1 VRLFRH
7 FSDHGKEK
15 QMKSK
20 AFLFIYTTANLGL
33 IIYGVMAGIV
43 PNVLLNA
50 FSQYVYKFPTDATT
64 AIAYQLA
71 LFRLLG
77 YFNLLLGALGLL
89 LLWRWMVQREL
100 WLMMSLI
107 ALTTL
112 SYLGPVV
119 LDNTVGHIGIFEVIE
134 LVLFVAA
141 VFSGFLMLV
150 DKKTR

>member
-1 VRLFRH
+1 
-7 FSDHGKEK
+7 
-15 QMKSK
+15 MKSK
-20 AFLFIYTTANLGL
+20 SRAFLFTYATASLGL
-33 IIYGVMAGIV
+33 IIYGVMAGLA
-43 PNVLLNA
+43 PNVLLDV
-50 FSQYVYKFPTDATT
+50 FSQYVYEFPTGATT

-89 LLWRWMVQREL
+89 LLWRWMVQRDL

-112 SYLGPVV
+112 SYLGPLI
-119 LDNTVGHIGIFEVIE
+119 LDNTVGHIGIFEVVE

-141 VFSGFLMLV
+141 VISGILMLV